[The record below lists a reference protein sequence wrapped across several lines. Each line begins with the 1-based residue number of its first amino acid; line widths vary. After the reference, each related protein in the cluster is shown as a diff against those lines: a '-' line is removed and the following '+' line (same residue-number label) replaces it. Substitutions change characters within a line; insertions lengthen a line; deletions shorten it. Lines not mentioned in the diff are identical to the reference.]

1 MTDQTKVFS
10 FIERCDNADEL
21 NKLIANA
28 KKQNEQDVER
38 AAFRRLIYISPV
50 DAPGSL
56 EHDFWSTVIA
66 FEHLLKQE
74 RGKTVLLA
82 RTRQKLKRVGVV
94 QTLTDWATDTKETDG
109 FQMLIER
116 GMPDLTG
123 EAIVLRHP
131 HRFSSDVI
139 HSARARLVQ
148 HCSDERILWPLG
160 QG

>member
-1 MTDQTKVFS
+1 MTDHTKVLS
-10 FIERCDNADEL
+10 FIERCDNADQL
-21 NKLIANA
+21 KKLIVNA
-28 KKQNEQDVER
+28 EKQDEQDVER
-38 AAFRRLIYISPV
+38 AAFKRLIYISPV
-50 DAPGSL
+50 DVPGSL
-56 EHDFWSTVIA
+56 EHDFWSTVFA

-94 QTLTDWATDTKETDG
+94 QTLMDWAMDTKETDG

-131 HRFSSDVI
+131 QRFSSDVVQ
-139 HSARARLVQ
+139 SARARLLK

-160 QG
+160 KD